1 MFTFYF
7 FFILKPTGP
16 TGFSCLTAVQLPD
29 VTWKITHNSRQFC
42 SNYISITANMHAIPG
57 DWKQGSA
64 SYELNRA
71 LPLTQS
77 TTRVPSGLRLAWFPW
92 SLASWPS
99 QHPGISVALLWL
111 KRLSYWSKW
120 PDWKRPG
127 FCSHELNCWKH
138 RLKNQ
143 FFFQDLPCQDT
154 VEQWVSQWI
163 IFWKCLVRLL
173 LLPICSS
180 YVVIVGIWN
189 CDLESYNYFLLNFLV
204 SSTIHN
210 FRSSFISSWTDFH
223 NLSIIITRRNE
234 HLAWD

>member
-1 MFTFYF
+1 M
-7 FFILKPTGP
+7 P
-16 TGFSCLTAVQLPD
+16 
-29 VTWKITHNSRQFC
+29 
-42 SNYISITANMHAIPG
+42 AIAG

-64 SYELNRA
+64 SYKPNRA
-71 LPLTQS
+71 VTQS
-77 TTRVPSGLRLAWFPW
+77 ETRLPSGRRLASFPW

-127 FCSHELNCWKH
+127 FCSHELNCWKR

-163 IFWKCLVRLL
+163 IFWKCLVRF
-173 LLPICSS
+173 LPVCSS
-180 YVVIVGIWN
+180 YVVIWVVEPCSNLIAIWN
-189 CDLESYNYFLLNFLV
+189 YGITFFTSLFSLCIIL
-204 SSTIHN
+204 N
-210 FRSSFISSWTDFH
+210 FRSTFIFSSPDFH
-223 NLSIIITRRNE
+223 N
-234 HLAWD
+234 